1 MNSPTRYSAEVRVQS
16 TLAPTVTTLNE
27 GRSLNSGDT
36 RARTP
41 PRCAGTPALNEGRS
55 LNSGDTRHRARL
67 APIVSP
73 AQRRPES
80 ELRRHGRKHDRKAGI
95 GARSTKA
102 GV

>member
-1 MNSPTRYSAEVRVQS
+1 MNSPTRYSAEVRVKS

-36 RARTP
+36 GS
-41 PRCAGTPALNEGRS
+41 PRCAVTSATTSLNEGRS
-55 LNSGDTRHRARL
+55 LNSGDTAL
-67 APIVSP
+67 A
-73 AQRRPES
+73 
-80 ELRRHGRKHDRKAGI
+80 LRMAPSS